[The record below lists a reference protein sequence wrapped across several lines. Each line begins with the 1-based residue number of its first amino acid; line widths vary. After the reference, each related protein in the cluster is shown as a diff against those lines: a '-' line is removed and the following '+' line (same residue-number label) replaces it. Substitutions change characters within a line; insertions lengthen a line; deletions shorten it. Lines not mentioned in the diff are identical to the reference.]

1 MSNNAENITSKMLM
15 PEFTIDTVYGQDG
28 KVKTM
33 GIKRMFDI
41 ALALKDSIMQ
51 WGAPGCIAGDMII
64 RGYWDGKDKTN
75 NRKGVKIKDIFAHQ
89 HGKSYH
95 GSYQIKSKNFIV
107 KSYNEEKGCIEETT
121 VTSTYSGKK
130 QCYLIK
136 TANQEVEVTE
146 EHPFLTQRGWVECK
160 DLSLNDTVFVYPN
173 KQSEGLK
180 RTTGKTT
187 IHNDEQVC
195 VKYHPTGSKKV
206 INGYTYYRKAKYILE
221 YEAIINKL
229 SYKEYIKQLNKGITR
244 LYFVPKDME
253 IHHIDRD
260 RTNNNPNNVLVLSK
274 ADHAKLHAVEDTFT
288 NVVKP
293 VQEKIVSITKTKV
306 KDTYDLT
313 CEKNHNFFAGN
324 ILVHNCGKSQGVL
337 QWNAKKVKE
346 YQARIEAGE
355 QVKPWNPVVC
365 DVRLSMKEPVDMVGV
380 PIPTKNDKGET
391 VTVWAIPSMWPK
403 DDSQFSG
410 GTIHLDEMNQGQAA
424 ILNAAFQLVQDRA
437 LGDYKVP
444 EGYIIIG
451 SSNPSAYNGTVTEFS
466 IPLSN
471 RFSHFN
477 IKTDFDGWLNYR
489 LNHGG
494 NVDVMSFLKTQDQSI
509 LFDRQGMEAKV
520 GDLSDTL
527 YTDIVV
533 TPRSWEVVEK
543 LLNLPEGTEEN
554 GGFTLE
560 EKKYYATG
568 RLGNGIANRLFT
580 YIKDKAKFQS
590 WQEILVDGKD
600 FRDES
605 SEQFW
610 SVQLACLSTIN
621 LESDDT
627 KCRQYV
633 LNFIKATRNLKSIAY
648 KTINITSLVHSDRLK
663 KATRVFNP
671 LIDAQDLLILMH
683 KSYKAN

>member
-51 WGAPGCIAGDMII
+51 WGAPG
-64 RGYWDGKDKTN
+64 
-75 NRKGVKIKDIFAHQ
+75 V
-89 HGKSYH
+89 
-95 GSYQIKSKNFIV
+95 
-107 KSYNEEKGCIEETT
+107 
-121 VTSTYSGKK
+121 
-130 QCYLIK
+130 
-136 TANQEVEVTE
+136 
-146 EHPFLTQRGWVECK
+146 
-160 DLSLNDTVFVYPN
+160 
-173 KQSEGLK
+173 
-180 RTTGKTT
+180 
-187 IHNDEQVC
+187 
-195 VKYHPTGSKKV
+195 
-206 INGYTYYRKAKYILE
+206 
-221 YEAIINKL
+221 
-229 SYKEYIKQLNKGITR
+229 
-244 LYFVPKDME
+244 
-253 IHHIDRD
+253 
-260 RTNNNPNNVLVLSK
+260 
-274 ADHAKLHAVEDTFT
+274 
-288 NVVKP
+288 
-293 VQEKIVSITKTKV
+293 
-306 KDTYDLT
+306 
-313 CEKNHNFFAGN
+313 
-324 ILVHNCGKSQGVL
+324 GKSQGVL

-403 DDSQFSG
+403 DDGQFSG

-509 LFDRQGMEAKV
+509 LFDRQG
-520 GDLSDTL
+520 
-527 YTDIVV
+527 IFI
-533 TPRSWEVVEK
+533 
-543 LLNLPEGTEEN
+543 LL
-554 GGFTLE
+554 
-560 EKKYYATG
+560 KYK
-568 RLGNGIANRLFT
+568 I
-580 YIKDKAKFQS
+580 
-590 WQEILVDGKD
+590 
-600 FRDES
+600 
-605 SEQFW
+605 
-610 SVQLACLSTIN
+610 
-621 LESDDT
+621 
-627 KCRQYV
+627 
-633 LNFIKATRNLKSIAY
+633 
-648 KTINITSLVHSDRLK
+648 H
-663 KATRVFNP
+663 
-671 LIDAQDLLILMH
+671 
-683 KSYKAN
+683 

>member
-51 WGAPGCIAGDMII
+51 WGAPG
-64 RGYWDGKDKTN
+64 
-75 NRKGVKIKDIFAHQ
+75 V
-89 HGKSYH
+89 
-95 GSYQIKSKNFIV
+95 
-107 KSYNEEKGCIEETT
+107 
-121 VTSTYSGKK
+121 
-130 QCYLIK
+130 
-136 TANQEVEVTE
+136 
-146 EHPFLTQRGWVECK
+146 
-160 DLSLNDTVFVYPN
+160 
-173 KQSEGLK
+173 
-180 RTTGKTT
+180 
-187 IHNDEQVC
+187 
-195 VKYHPTGSKKV
+195 
-206 INGYTYYRKAKYILE
+206 
-221 YEAIINKL
+221 
-229 SYKEYIKQLNKGITR
+229 
-244 LYFVPKDME
+244 
-253 IHHIDRD
+253 
-260 RTNNNPNNVLVLSK
+260 
-274 ADHAKLHAVEDTFT
+274 
-288 NVVKP
+288 
-293 VQEKIVSITKTKV
+293 
-306 KDTYDLT
+306 
-313 CEKNHNFFAGN
+313 
-324 ILVHNCGKSQGVL
+324 GKSQGVL

-380 PIPTKNDKGET
+380 PIPTKNDKDET

-403 DDSQFSG
+403 DDGQFSG

-610 SVQLACLSTIN
+610 SVQLSCLSTIN

-671 LIDAQDLLILMH
+671 LIDAQDLLVLMH

>member
-89 HGKSYH
+89 HGKSYR

-160 DLSLNDTVFVYPN
+160 DLSLNDTVFVY
-173 KQSEGLK
+173 
-180 RTTGKTT
+180 
-187 IHNDEQVC
+187 
-195 VKYHPTGSKKV
+195 
-206 INGYTYYRKAKYILE
+206 
-221 YEAIINKL
+221 
-229 SYKEYIKQLNKGITR
+229 
-244 LYFVPKDME
+244 
-253 IHHIDRD
+253 
-260 RTNNNPNNVLVLSK
+260 PNNVLVLSK

-671 LIDAQDLLILMH
+671 LIDAQDLLVLMH